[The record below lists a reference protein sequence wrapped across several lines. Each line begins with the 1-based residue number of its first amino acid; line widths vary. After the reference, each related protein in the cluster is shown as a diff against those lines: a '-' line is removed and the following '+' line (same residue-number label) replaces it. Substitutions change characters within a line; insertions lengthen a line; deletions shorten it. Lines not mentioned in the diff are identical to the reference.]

1 MRNRKR
7 SGRRRICARL
17 ALAAAGALAAAPPL
31 HACVDGRAL
40 TVGFF
45 DDFKPVSYSAA
56 REGGGRDDHRGYEA
70 DLLDALEAMGG
81 MSFVRRAID
90 TWPGLWLR
98 AAGPEY
104 DLIGGGITIRAD
116 RTRDAAGRTVAAFTA
131 GHIAFVQTLL
141 VRAGDAAR
149 IAAYGDLTSAMR
161 VAVMPGTTG
170 EERLLQLAGLVDPDG
185 ALRRGTRIHLDGGQV
200 LEADGTD
207 RYTIAAAGASA
218 NLAGRQR
225 LEPPAGAAGLPQV
238 VYFRDETAQ
247 LGSLRD
253 GTADA
258 VARGLIG
265 NADAAAASG
274 GALVVTARDAAV
286 EYGGFALAVEDAALR
301 ACLDE
306 RIAYL
311 TDSLRIGY
319 EEWRAD
325 PGVFLRRAQ
334 RRADAGRNANRA
346 AGARRSILP
355 ALAAA
360 LPAETF
366 AAVGRRIEDAFSG
379 AAGAGAPAADLRSL
393 AAAAAA
399 GRLDGAA
406 FALPFGASGGG
417 ALWGSGAYR
426 RISGGGGAA
435 PRWNGG
441 VTTGL
446 LAADARLGPDALAG
460 LAVSRAHGAFDFAGG
475 DYDMRMTSAH
485 PYAGWKPSDDS
496 LLWTSAGYGRGGA
509 DIGGVADGRRLS
521 SDLELRSAAFG
532 AENRLF
538 SRPAGDAGGAAA
550 LTLKGEAWTSLLES
564 TGAGDA
570 LPALTARR
578 HRVRAALALSLRRP
592 APGGAWFAPSLEA
605 GALHDG
611 GDGMSG
617 AGADL
622 AAALRYSRPAA
633 GLAAEARG
641 RWLAAHRAGRR
652 AWSAGGSVRLAPGA
666 GGRGLSLGL
675 APSFASG
682 ARLDAEIG
690 YGLRALGGLLT
701 PWSALRV
708 AGGAPEYRLGARLA
722 FASARVVAVEARR
735 RPRAAETEIA
745 LRGDIRF

>member
-7 SGRRRICARL
+7 PGRRRICARL

-56 REGGGRDDHRGYEA
+56 QEGGGRDDHRGYEA
-70 DLLDALEAMGG
+70 DLLSALEAMGG
-81 MSFVRRAID
+81 ISFVRRAID

-116 RTRDAAGRTVAAFTA
+116 RTRDAAGRTVVAFTA

-141 VRAGDAAR
+141 VRAEDAAR

-170 EERLLQLAGLVDPDG
+170 EERLLQLTGLVDSSG

-200 LEADGTD
+200 PEADGTD
-207 RYTIAAAGASA
+207 RYTITAAEASA

-225 LEPPAGAAGLPQV
+225 LEPPVGAGLPQV

-274 GALVVTARDAAV
+274 GALVVTARDARV

-325 PGVFLRRAQ
+325 PEVFLRRAQ
-334 RRADAGRNANRA
+334 RRADAGGDANRA

-355 ALAAA
+355 ELAAA

-366 AAVGRRIEDAFSG
+366 AAVGRRIENAFSG
-379 AAGAGAPAADLRSL
+379 AAGAGAPSADLRSL
-393 AAAAAA
+393 AAA

-417 ALWGSGAYR
+417 ALWGVGAYR
-426 RISGGGGAA
+426 RMSGGGGAA

-446 LAADARLGPDALAG
+446 LGADARLGAGALAG
-460 LAVSRAHGAFDFAGG
+460 LAVSRAHGAFDFADG

-509 DIGGVADGRRLS
+509 DIGGAADGRRPS

-538 SRPAGDAGGAAA
+538 SRPADDAGGAAA
-550 LTLKGEAWTSLLES
+550 LTLKGEAWTSRLES
-564 TGAGDA
+564 AGAGDA

-617 AGADL
+617 AGADI
-622 AAALRYSRPAA
+622 AAALRYSNPAA

-690 YGLRALGGLLT
+690 YGLLALGGLLT
-701 PWSALRV
+701 PWSALSV

-722 FASARVVAVEARR
+722 FAAACVVAVEARR
-735 RPRAAETEIA
+735 RPAAAETEIA